1 MPRKAS
7 RSSTSR
13 SSVSRPSVSRPS
25 VTRSLRQSRFRELA
39 HPGRPAAMLPRRQ
52 RKSRRS
58 GPRSQSGRRSGTAV
72 RHRQAR
78 RGPIARAADANEP
91 APELTAPS
99 ARSGISPPEPRAQ
112 ADSRRR
118 AAPTPHRW
126 STHRRLT
133 HRRLRHGPLRHRRL
147 THRLFHDAQG
157 LATLRRATDRSCPA
171 GYRPRRQLP
180 TDRRRLRRRPAR
192 FTHPMSARRFR
203 SGWRRRQQRRPQ
215 TRRPRPGHRP
225 AHHHPPCPSGT
236 RPRHRRRH
244 RRRQQDRRR
253 PRARRRPLGRQLHQ
267 PQRGPQW
274 PRRGQRTR
282 PAREC
287 RPRQADREA
296 DGQARLVRVLPGQAA
311 RSQVRR
317 ADARWQHAWS
327 RRPLW
332 S

>member
-1 MPRKAS
+1 MS
-7 RSSTSR
+7 RPSVSR
-13 SSVSRPSVSRPS
+13 PSVSRPSVSRPS

-118 AAPTPHRW
+118 AAPTPHQVV
-126 STHRRLT
+126 
-133 HRRLRHGPLRHRRL
+133 
-147 THRLFHDAQG
+147 DASP
-157 LATLRRATDRSCPA
+157 ADAPPVEARSVEAPSADAPA
-171 GYRPRRQLP
+171 LPRR
-180 TDRRRLRRRPAR
+180 
-192 FTHPMSARRFR
+192 S
-203 SGWRRRQQRRPQ
+203 
-215 TRRPRPGHRP
+215 RPGDTATGDGPVLPRRVP
-225 AHHHPPCPSGT
+225 ASPPTADGSTAAASPSGT
-236 RPRHRRRH
+236 LHAPDVGTPLPQWVAASPAATTANPTAAPRS
-244 RRRQQDRRR
+244 
-253 PRARRRPLGRQLHQ
+253 PAGSPPPAL
-267 PQRGPQW
+267 PQRHATTPPPSAPPPSAGP
-274 PRRGQRTR
+274 PSAASPSAPARSAAAPAPAR
-282 PAREC
+282 PAVAPPRSADKASSRA

-296 DGQARLVRVLPGQAA
+296 DGQARLVRVRPGQAA
-311 RSQVRR
+311 RSRVRR
-317 ADARWQHAWS
+317 AGAPWRRASLH
-327 RRPLW
+327 RPLW